1 MDEPEF
7 FEHALM
13 KHDKFVKMRDLEN
26 ATKGNNLEL
35 LESALEESR
44 AVVGA
49 DDVKSAERRLHDLEQ
64 IRKVEVLI
72 ADENDPNYVYSD
84 SKLELILTFWQ
95 TLRGP
100 FSAVSKQILRVNA
113 R

>member
-72 ADENDPNYVYSD
+72 ADENDPNYVYSY

-95 TLRGP
+95 TLRGL
-100 FSAVSKQILRVNA
+100 FSAVSKPIFA
-113 R
+113 SKY